1 MKKFLSSPAVT
12 AAFFVLGIALILFGG
27 VSAILAAP
35 KIQSG
40 DYRAQMTL
48 SHVKTELLENEK
60 DAETDDGGKLLANF
74 LPEGESCHFGQAYKE
89 EIKAKNPGDVDE
101 YVRIK
106 IRRFWSDDN
115 GKRVDLNPAMIELGL
130 GEGWNQDNDASTDE
144 ELVFYYND
152 VLKAGEE
159 TSAVVKTVTIN
170 PEVMYKL
177 KTAQDQ
183 KDEYLYQDVK
193 FNLEASVEAVQTHNG
208 EDAMI
213 SAWGRTNKG

>member
-40 DYRAQMTL
+40 DYKAQMTL
-48 SHVKTELLENEK
+48 THLKTELLENEHE
-60 DAETDDGGKLLANF
+60 ADGDGKLLGGILTEENK
-74 LPEGESCHFGQAYKE
+74 SVRFGYAYKE
-89 EIKAKNPGDVDE
+89 EIKAKNNGDVDE

-106 IRRFWSDDN
+106 VRKFWTDDK
-115 GKRVDLNPAMIELGL
+115 GKRVDLDPAMIKLGL
-130 GEGWNQDNDASTDE
+130 GEGWNLDESASTDE
-144 ELVFYYND
+144 EIVLYYNEI
-152 VLKAGEE
+152 LKAGEE
-159 TSAVVKTVTIN
+159 TPACVKTLTIN
-170 PEVMYKL
+170 PDVMYKL
-177 KTAQDQ
+177 KSAQDA
-183 KDEYLYQDVK
+183 KDDYLYQGVK
-193 FNLEASVEAVQTHNG
+193 FELEASVEAVQTHNG

>member
-40 DYRAQMTL
+40 DYKAQMTL
-48 SHVKTELLENEK
+48 SHLKTELLENENE
-60 DAETDDGGKLLANF
+60 ADGDGKLLANF
-74 LPEGESCHFGQAYKE
+74 LPEGQSCHFGQSYKE
-89 EIKAKNPGDVDE
+89 EIKAKNNGDVDE

-106 IRRFWSDDN
+106 IRKFWTDDN
-115 GKRVDLNPAMIELGL
+115 GKRVDLDPAMIELGISE
-130 GEGWNQDNDASTDE
+130 EGWNIDKDASTDE
-144 ELVFYYND
+144 ETVLYYND